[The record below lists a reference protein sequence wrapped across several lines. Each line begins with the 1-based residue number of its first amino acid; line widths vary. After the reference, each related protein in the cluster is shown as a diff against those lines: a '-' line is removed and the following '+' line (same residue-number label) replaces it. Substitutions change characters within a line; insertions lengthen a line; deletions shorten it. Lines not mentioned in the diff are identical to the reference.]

1 MKTRWGS
8 KPLGDLCD
16 FQRGLTYSKK
26 DETDQPGTTVLRAT
40 NIDLATNLLDLSD
53 LRFIRDSVPV
63 PASKRI
69 KPERLLICTASGSK
83 SHLGK
88 VAYIDVEADYAFGGF
103 MGMLT
108 PKADLLPRYLFHAMT
123 APAYKAFIGS
133 LTDGANINNLRFDSL
148 ARFSIPVPPLPEQRR
163 IVAIL
168 DEAFEGIAAAKANAE
183 KNLQSAR
190 EVFEAQREC
199 LLSGG
204 EHGWAEKPVGELCG
218 IKHGFAFQSKY
229 FANDGD
235 YICLTP
241 GNFFEDGGY
250 RDRCDKTK
258 YYSGPIPKGFI
269 LSAGQML
276 VAMTEQAPGLLGSP
290 AIVPEGQRFLHN
302 QRLGLICP
310 KEGTPWVN
318 DFFFHV
324 FNRPSFRKAVHR
336 TATGVKVRHTSPS
349 KLGQISVS
357 FPASECDQRKA
368 AAGISKLQQEVECHQ
383 EISRRKICALAD
395 LKASLLHQAFTG
407 QL

>member
-1 MKTRWGS
+1 MNSGWEVR
-8 KPLGDLCD
+8 PLGEECEITMGTSPPGDTYNTTGNGTPLINGPVE
-16 FQRGLTYSKK
+16 FGPGAFGLTVKTK
-26 DETDQPGTTVLRAT
+26 FTTAPNKMCRKGDLILCVRGSTTGKT
-40 NIDLATNLLDLSD
+40 NIADFDACVGRGVAAVRAKQFQPWVNY
-53 LRFIRDSVPV
+53 FIHWKTS
-63 PASKRI
+63 AI
-69 KPERLLICTASGSK
+69 FALGTGSTFPN
-83 SHLGK
+83 
-88 VAYIDVEADYAFGGF
+88 I
-103 MGMLT
+103 
-108 PKADLLPRYLFHAMT
+108 T
-123 APAYKAFIGS
+123 APA
-133 LTDGANINNLRFDSL
+133 L
-148 ARFSIPVPPLPEQRR
+148 AAIPIPVPPLPEQRR

-183 KNLQSAR
+183 RNWDSAR
-190 EVFEAQREC
+190 DVFESQRER
-199 LLSGG
+199 LLSGS
-204 EHGWAEKPVGELCG
+204 ENGWDEKLIDELCE
-218 IKHGFAFQSKY
+218 IKHGFAFESKY
-229 FANDGD
+229 FTEDGEH
-235 YICLTP
+235 ICLTP

-349 KLGQISVS
+349 KLRQISVS